1 MALPFPAITERPG
14 SLSETG
20 IAKESSF
27 GVAVAASTFLP
38 MTGNTMQAEPGWF
51 SPPVMTGNRDRQVFN
66 LYGEAKFAGTVDG
79 PLFPSNAIELL
90 VAAIGTDAVSGGSA
104 PYTHTISQ
112 ANVLPS
118 LTVEKNIGGYQSLQ
132 FAGCRVNKL
141 SIKAPVGNEPVSMS
155 ADMMGQSVAILT
167 SPTAISIT
175 NELPFVFAEASVTL
189 MSHARADITNF
200 QVDIDN
206 GVKETYTYSGSH
218 GPSFLTPVT
227 VKASGTFDVVFS
239 SLNDSTY
246 GDFATMEAGTLGA
259 LSVAFAHPG
268 GGGYSV
274 ALSMPQVAL
283 TKVGEDLKLEDV
295 VMSTI
300 AWESSRALTGG
311 SQYTVGAVVTNGVAS
326 AY

>member
-1 MALPFPAITERPG
+1 MALPFPGITERPG

-27 GVAVAASTFLP
+27 GVPVSATTFLP

-51 SPPVMTGNRDRQVFN
+51 SPAVMTGNRDRQVFN
-66 LYGEAKFAGTVDG
+66 LYGEAKFAGAVEG

-90 VAAIGTDAVSGGSA
+90 VAAIGTDSVSGSG
-104 PYTHTISQ
+104 PYVHTISQ
-112 ANVLPS
+112 ANTLPS

-132 FAGCRVNKL
+132 FAGCRVGKL

-155 ADMMGQSVAILT
+155 ADMMGQSAAILT
-167 SPTAISIT
+167 SPTAVSIT
-175 NELPFVFAEASVTL
+175 NELPFVFSEASVTL

-200 QVDIDN
+200 TCEIDN

-227 VKASGTFDVVFS
+227 VKASGTFDVVFY
-239 SLNDSTY
+239 SLNDSVY
-246 GDFATMEAGTLGA
+246 GDFAAMEAGTLGSLA
-259 LSVAFAHPG
+259 VSFTHPG

-274 ALSMPQVAL
+274 ALTMPQVAL

-300 AWESSRALTGG
+300 AWEGSRSLTGG
-311 SQYTVGAVVTNGVAS
+311 SQYTVQAAVTNQVS
-326 AY
+326 TAY